1 MGRGDGAPF
10 SHLKKDAVMLTH
22 LSPLFDGL
30 AACALGCVLI
40 GSAAAK
46 DGKNDLVDQTKR
58 QQEVAAQKAES
69 DIRASLVAAEKLAS
83 VDPAKAIDLLKNA
96 QAKLEDTTELSEARR
111 SVLKRVF
118 ADRIR
123 VAEAMIE
130 QAKQD
135 AKDSTQR
142 ADDAD
147 RKVEEE
153 KIKRD
158 LATIRVLRDSGKT
171 DEANRQADELAR
183 RFPNN
188 PAAQASKRIADTNER
203 IAEARRLQK
212 EKEARTDKVIG
223 SDITKSATPPK
234 DDIEFPPPEQWARL
248 TKARAKKQLTE
259 KEQQILKTLDSPI
272 KADFKD
278 SRLEDV
284 IDFLQTRTGLSIILD
299 KAALDEANASYD
311 TLVSANFKQGVS
323 VRTLLRVVLGKA
335 GLTYIV
341 KDEAITVM
349 TPERAKATLVT
360 KTYYLGDLVGYT
372 DVTLGPVLTQAKML
386 AAGREIVEMIKGSVD
401 PNSWR
406 DNGGE
411 GTIVFDP
418 RTLSIIVKQTA
429 EVHSILGSGYK

>member
-1 MGRGDGAPF
+1 
-10 SHLKKDAVMLTH
+10 MLTR
-22 LSPLFDGL
+22 LSFLFEGL
-30 AACALGCVLI
+30 AACALAWVLV
-40 GSAAAK
+40 GSAAAT
-46 DGKNDLVDQTKR
+46 DGKNDLLDKTKR

-69 DIRASLVAAEKLAS
+69 DIRSSLVAAEKLATT
-83 VDPAKAIDLLKNA
+83 DPAKAVELLKSA
-96 QAKLEDTTELSEARR
+96 QAKLEDTTELSETRR
-111 SVLKRVF
+111 TVLKRVF

-135 AKDSTQR
+135 TKEKAEKDARDSTQKG
-142 ADDAD
+142 DDAE
-147 RKVEEE
+147 RKAEEE

-158 LATIRVLRDSGKT
+158 LTTIRVLRDSGKT
-171 DEANRQADELAR
+171 DEANRQADELSR
-183 RFPNN
+183 RYPNN
-188 PAAQASKRIADTNER
+188 PAAQASKRIADANER
-203 IAEARRLQK
+203 VAEARRLQK

-259 KEQQILKTLDSPI
+259 KEQQILKTLDSSI

-299 KAALDEANASYD
+299 KAALEEANASYD
-311 TLVSANFKQGVS
+311 TLISANFKQGVS
-323 VRTLLRVVLGKA
+323 VRTLLRVVLSKA
-335 GLTYIV
+335 NLTYIV
-341 KDEAITVM
+341 KDEAIMVM

-372 DVTLGPVLTQAKML
+372 DVTLGPVLTQVKML
-386 AAGREIVEMIKGSVD
+386 QAGREIVEMIKGSVD

-406 DNGGE
+406 ENGGE

-418 RTLSIIVKQTA
+418 RTLSIIVKQSA

>member
-1 MGRGDGAPF
+1 
-10 SHLKKDAVMLTH
+10 MLPR

-83 VDPAKAIDLLKNA
+83 ADPAKAIELLKSA

-135 AKDSTQR
+135 AKEKAEKDAKDSTQK
-142 ADDAD
+142 ADDSE
-147 RKVEEE
+147 RRVEEE

-183 RFPNN
+183 RYPNN
-188 PAAQASKRIADTNER
+188 PAAQATKRITETNER

-234 DDIEFPPPEQWARL
+234 GDIEFPPPEQWARL

-259 KEQQILKTLDSPI
+259 KEQQILKTLDSSI

-284 IDFLQTRTGLSIILD
+284 IDYLQTRTGLSIILD

-311 TLVSANFKQGVS
+311 TLVTANFKQGVS

-349 TPERAKATLVT
+349 TPERAKSMLVT

-418 RTLSIIVKQTA
+418 RTLSIVVKQTA

>member
-1 MGRGDGAPF
+1 
-10 SHLKKDAVMLTH
+10 MLSR
-22 LSPLFDGL
+22 LSSPW
-30 AACALGCVLI
+30 A
-40 GSAAAK
+40 GSAAFTLACLLSASPAAA

-83 VDPAKAIDLLKNA
+83 TDPAKAIELLKDA
-96 QAKLEDTTELSEARR
+96 QGKLDDTAELSEARR
-111 SVLKRVF
+111 AVLKRVF

-123 VAEAMIE
+123 VTEAMIE

-135 AKDSTQR
+135 AKEKAEKDAKDTTQKADEAEHR
-142 ADDAD
+142 AED
-147 RKVEEE
+147 E

-158 LATIRVLRDSGKT
+158 LTTIRVLRDQGKT
-171 DEANRQADELAR
+171 DEANRQADDLAR
-183 RFPNN
+183 KYPNN
-188 PAAQASKRIADTNER
+188 PAAQAAKRISDVNER
-203 IAEARRLQK
+203 LADARRLQK
-212 EKEARTDKVIG
+212 EKEERTNKVIG

-259 KEQQILKTLDSPI
+259 KEQTILKTLDSSI

-284 IDFLQTRTGLSIILD
+284 IDYLQTRTGLSIILD
-299 KAALDEANASYD
+299 KAALEEANASYD
-311 TLVSANFKQGVS
+311 TLITANFKQGVS
-323 VRTLLRVVLGKA
+323 VRTLLRVVLAKA
-335 GLTYIV
+335 NLTYIV
-341 KDEAITVM
+341 KDEAITVL
-349 TPERAKATLVT
+349 TPERAKTMLVT
-360 KTYYLGDLVGYT
+360 KTYYLGDLVAYT
-372 DVTLGPVLTQAKML
+372 DVTLGPVLTQVKLL

-401 PNSWR
+401 PSSWR

-429 EVHSILGSGYK
+429 EVHSILSSGYK

>member
-1 MGRGDGAPF
+1 
-10 SHLKKDAVMLTH
+10 V
-22 LSPLFDGL
+22 
-30 AACALGCVLI
+30 
-40 GSAAAK
+40 GSAAAA
-46 DGKNDLVDQTKR
+46 DGKNDLLDQTKR

-83 VDPAKAIDLLKNA
+83 TVPTKAVQLLKDA
-96 QAKLEDTTELSEARR
+96 QSKLEDTNELSEARR
-111 SVLKRVF
+111 TVLKRVF

-123 VAEAMIE
+123 VTEAMID

-135 AKDSTQR
+135 AKEKAEKDAKDSTQK
-142 ADDAD
+142 ADDAE
-147 RKVEEE
+147 RKADEE

-158 LATIRVLRDSGKT
+158 LATIRVLRDAGKT

-183 RFPNN
+183 RYPNN
-188 PAAQASKRIADTNER
+188 PAAQASKTISDAKDR
-203 IAEARRLQK
+203 IAEARRLEK
-212 EKEARTDKVIG
+212 EKEARTNKVIG

-259 KEQQILKTLDSPI
+259 KEQQILKTLDSSI

-299 KAALDEANASYD
+299 KAALEEANASYD
-311 TLVSANFKQGVS
+311 SLITANFKQGIS

-335 GLTYIV
+335 NLTYIV

-349 TPERAKATLVT
+349 TPERAKATMVT

-372 DVTLGPVLTQAKML
+372 DVNLGPVLTQAKML

-418 RTLSIIVKQTA
+418 RTLSIVVKQSA
-429 EVHSILGSGYK
+429 EVHSILSSGYK